1 MEKYLPWLALKSLAL
16 TIVMT
21 IVYFVYA
28 TKIVIIF
35 QLATILVPKLIPNM
49 QKELL
54 KKCNKHFSSNDIHVA
69 EQSEP
74 VVLSPEPVGSR
85 IVVADGLDEDER
97 G

>member
-1 MEKYLPWLALKSLAL
+1 
-16 TIVMT
+16 
-21 IVYFVYA
+21 
-28 TKIVIIF
+28 
-35 QLATILVPKLIPNM
+35 M

-85 IVVADGLDEDER
+85 IIVADGLDEDER

>member
-1 MEKYLPWLALKSLAL
+1 M
-16 TIVMT
+16 
-21 IVYFVYA
+21 
-28 TKIVIIF
+28 
-35 QLATILVPKLIPNM
+35 ATILVQKLIPNM

-74 VVLSPEPVGSR
+74 VVLSPEPVGGR
-85 IVVADGLDEDER
+85 IVVVDVWDEDER